1 MDNILITG
9 ANGQLGSE
17 IRILAAQD
25 DANRYFFTDID
36 SLDICRPDDIDRFVA
51 ENGIN
56 LIINCAAYT
65 DVEKAED
72 NKDLCTRINAEAP
85 RHLAQSA
92 SRHGAGLIHI
102 STDYVFDGHSCL
114 PYREEHPCSPQSV
127 YGETKALGERYIAES
142 GCNAIIIRT
151 AWLYSEF
158 GKNFVKTMLRLSK
171 DHDTLTVV
179 DDQIGSPTYTPDI
192 ARLAVDMILTDHYGT
207 YHVANQGLCTW
218 YEFAKEIFRLA
229 GREVTTLPVSSEAYA
244 AKAKRPHNSRMD
256 LSRVE
261 KEGFEPLP
269 SWQDALERYL
279 KVLPE
284 EEK

>member
-158 GKNFVKTMLRLSK
+158 GKNFVKTMLRLGRER
-171 DHDTLTVV
+171 DCLNVV
-179 DDQIGSPTYTPDI
+179 FDQIGTPTYALDLAKAILKIKDSTFVPDI
-192 ARLAVDMILTDHYGT
+192 
-207 YHVANQGLCTW
+207 YHFSNEGVCSW
-218 YEFAKEIFRLA
+218 YDFTTEIFRQA
-229 GREVTTLPVSSEAYA
+229 DIRSCKVRPVHTHEYPTKA
-244 AKAKRPHNSRMD
+244 ARPCYSVLDKTKIKDTFGLEIPHWADS
-256 LSRVE
+256 LSVCLKNME
-261 KEGFEPLP
+261 K
-269 SWQDALERYL
+269 Q
-279 KVLPE
+279 
-284 EEK
+284 